1 MSRGWT
7 WINDAEGIS
16 EEEMEKREPLL
27 NDLAAAWS
35 ALHDQAEQQQWRRQA
50 IRDGEDDYDEYE
62 PEDEAD
68 AYRVREMEALRDRQH
83 AVQVEVIEERMAELG
98 ARMMRPYEHWN
109 EDERYMQ
116 YMECDRFGDSC
127 Y

>member
-1 MSRGWT
+1 MARGWT
-7 WINDAEGIS
+7 WINEDSIS
-16 EEEMEKREPLL
+16 EEDMEKRTPLL
-27 NDLAAAWS
+27 DDLARQWS
-35 ALHDQAEQQQWRRQA
+35 ALHDAEELQRFARQA
-50 IRDGEDDYDEYE
+50 DMEDGYNDYEYEDDADEFRCQQLE
-62 PEDEAD
+62 Q
-68 AYRVREMEALRDRQH
+68 LRDRQH
-83 AVQVEVIEERMAELG
+83 AAQVEVIQTAMEELG